1 MQSDLVDFGARLRA
15 RRKELGLSATVVA
28 ESAKLS
34 RPTVHRV
41 EAGQPAVTMGS
52 YLAVMHALGL
62 RLADMAPTEQPAL
75 GDEVVLADYPQ
86 LRALAWHL
94 PEVSRVSRDEARA
107 IYERHWRHLEPT
119 HLQSNEKGLLRALGL
134 EVPGV

>member
-15 RRKELGLSATVVA
+15 RRKQLGLSATVVA
-28 ESAKLS
+28 ESAQLS

-52 YLAVMHALGL
+52 YLAVMHAIGL
-62 RLADMAPTEQPAL
+62 RLADMVQIEEAAL
-75 GDEVVLADYPQ
+75 SDDVVLAEYPQ
-86 LRALAWHL
+86 LQALAWHI
-94 PEVSRVSRDEARA
+94 PEVSRVSKDEARG

-119 HLQSNEKGLLRALGL
+119 RLQSHEKALLRALGL
-134 EVPGV
+134 EIPGV